1 MSRLTLE
8 GLGGPGRALGAAY
21 AGYVRAV
28 CARPRLAAALLSAAC
43 LPALLLSIAF
53 FGHIEAGLQEL
64 LPPSA
69 PAARALSKLHALV
82 GGKAHLTIIVRSPDR
97 LANER
102 FVTELTERLRAIQ
115 LPEIRSVEGD
125 IKEERAWAI
134 RRAPLLIP
142 QADFDKLVTRFD
154 VAARAEKERHNP
166 FQLDLGE
173 DERPPAVDW
182 KGIERDFDAALTA
195 QDRFPTGYV
204 ETADGKLVAAI
215 VWLAGSE
222 VDLAPAEK
230 LLAAVQ
236 READALHPQYP
247 AVQVAFNGEVP
258 NLVEEHA
265 AIVADLS
272 ISTVFVVALV
282 GLFIS
287 LYFRSVRAVATVVLT
302 LAPGLLF
309 AFALGRLTVGGL
321 NSNTAFLGTII
332 AGNGINYPLLLLAY
346 YRAEPLSMNMEQ
358 ALVVAGRQALP
369 GTVGAAL
376 AASAAYG
383 GLAAS
388 DFRGFSQFGILGG
401 LGMATVWLFTYL
413 AAPIL
418 VALLQP
424 PRRQKPSTLVQRS
437 LHAFFSRGRLS
448 SAVAIAFV
456 LLTLAWAGLG
466 VVRALNS
473 GVYEMNMQTLR
484 NQESL
489 EVGSA
494 SWDARINE
502 VFGVWLNPV
511 VAVADNPAQREPAA
525 TELRRAFAERD
536 AEGIQAVETIEK
548 YVPPLASQRAR
559 LRELKRMANMV
570 RRVPEADIPQRLRS
584 DVVGWLAP
592 ESLEPIELA
601 EVPERLVSSF
611 RELSGRVDRVVLVF
625 PSIHVNYN
633 DGRNIQRFAD
643 VVRSARLP
651 PDVTIG
657 GSFLFMAEILRLVQD
672 QALHV
677 VLVVSALV
685 CVLLLVIFAHQPAR
699 AIISLVT
706 MLLAA
711 FASQAVTLALGV
723 KVNLLNFAALP
734 ITIGVGA
741 DYVVNLFGAM
751 SSLRLDAR
759 EACVRMGGAILLC
772 SLTTVIGYLS
782 LVLAKSGALRS
793 FGWAAA
799 LGELVA
805 ILAVLLVL
813 PVALG
818 SRPTNAAVP
827 PPCETPPVTGH
838 ARVSSQSH

>member
-1 MSRLTLE
+1 MSGLAWERLSAA
-8 GLGGPGRALGAAY
+8 GRAFSGAY

-28 CARPRLAAALLSAAC
+28 CARPRAAAGALTLVC
-43 LPALLLSIAF
+43 LPALFLSIAF
-53 FGHIEAGLQEL
+53 FSHIEAGLQEL
-64 LPPSA
+64 LPPTA
-69 PAARALSKLHALV
+69 PAVRALTKLHALV
-82 GGKAHLTIIVRSPDR
+82 GGKAHLTVIVRSPDR
-97 LANER
+97 VANER
-102 FVTELTERLRAIQ
+102 FVSELTERLRARK

-125 IKEERAWAI
+125 IKGERAWLI

-142 QADFDKLVTRFD
+142 QADFDKVVSRFD
-154 VAARAEKERHNP
+154 AEARAEKARHSP
-166 FQLDLGE
+166 FELDLGE

-195 QDRFPTGYV
+195 SDRFPTGYV
-204 ETADGKLVAAI
+204 ETPDGTLVAAI

-222 VDLAPAEK
+222 VDLAPAQN

-236 READALHPQYP
+236 QEADALRPEYP
-247 AVQVAFNGEVP
+247 AVRVAFNGEVP

-265 AIVADLS
+265 AILADLS

-287 LYFRSVRAVATVVLT
+287 LYFRSVRAVATSVLT
-302 LAPGLLF
+302 LTPGLLF

-346 YRAEPLSMNMEQ
+346 YRAEPLSMSMEQ

-369 GTVGAAL
+369 GTLGAAL

-418 VALLQP
+418 VALLRP
-424 PRRQKPSTLVQRS
+424 PRRQKSSTLVQRS
-437 LHAFFSRGRLS
+437 LHSFFSRGRLS
-448 SAVAIAFV
+448 STVAIGFV
-456 LLTLAWAGLG
+456 VLTLAWAGLG
-466 VVRALNS
+466 VVRAMHS
-473 GVYEMNMQTLR
+473 GVYEMNLLTLR

-494 SWDARINE
+494 SWDARMNE

-511 VAVADNPAQREPAA
+511 VAIAERPAEREPAA
-525 TELRRAFAERD
+525 NELRRVFAEKDPD
-536 AEGIQAVETIEK
+536 AIQAVETIEK
-548 YVPPLASQRAR
+548 YVPPLASQQAR
-559 LRELKRMANMV
+559 LRELKRMAATV
-570 RRVPEADIPQRLRS
+570 RRVPEAEIPLRLRS
-584 DVVGWLAP
+584 DVVAWLAP
-592 ESLEPIELA
+592 ESLKPIELS
-601 EVPERLVSSF
+601 EVPEQLVNTF
-611 RELSGRVDRVVLVF
+611 RELSGRVDRAVLVF

-633 DGRNIQRFAD
+633 DGRNLQRFSD

-651 PDVTIG
+651 PDVIVG
-657 GSFLFMAEILRLVQD
+657 GSFLFMAEILRLVRE

-677 VLVVSALV
+677 VLVVATLV

-699 AIISLVT
+699 AFISLVT

-711 FASQAVTLALGV
+711 FASQAVMLALGV

-751 SSLRLDAR
+751 SSLGVSAR
-759 EACVRMGGAILLC
+759 TACVRMGGAILLC

-813 PVALG
+813 PVALR

-827 PPCETPPVTGH
+827 PLCDTPPVSGH
-838 ARVSSQSH
+838 PA